1 MSETTP
7 AGWYAQHDGSER
19 FWTGVQWSDQSRPGA
34 PDHVHTGALVPVP
47 QAAMPPAAV
56 PQRYAAPGRAPY
68 GYPPQVA
75 PKSPGLALLGSF
87 FVPGLGQLM
96 NGDAGK
102 GVLLFFLYVLSFFLM
117 FVLIGFLTA
126 PAVWVWGMVD
136 AYGGAQRWNAQRG
149 IVS

>member
-1 MSETTP
+1 MSGTTP
-7 AGWYAQHDGSER
+7 ARWYAQPDGTQR
-19 FWTGVQWSDQSRPGA
+19 FWTGGEWSAQTRPGA
-34 PDHVHTGALVPVP
+34 PAQVHTGALVPAGHADP
-47 QAAMPPAAV
+47 
-56 PQRYAAPGRAPY
+56 PQRHVAPGRASS
-68 GYPPQVA
+68 GASTQVA

-102 GVLLFFLYVLSFFLM
+102 GVLVFCLYVLSFFLM

-126 PAVWVWGMVD
+126 PAVWIWGMVD
-136 AYGGAQRWNAQRG
+136 AYGRAQRWNAQRG